1 MPVFAPH
8 LTSGSKKQ
16 SGLSSMICSLIKKLG
31 DLTADLCPGLRLQP
45 VLVFGKYPQGSL
57 PGLVSATQATAV

>member
-1 MPVFAPH
+1 
-8 LTSGSKKQ
+8 
-16 SGLSSMICSLIKKLG
+16 MICSLIKKLG